1 MIHIFTREELEYS
14 DELDRLIREEECE
27 WLTSLGRRHRSYLEK
42 NGKFPL
48 KITIGP
54 QTKVYRLSEIQAWIK
69 GTWKPE

>member
-1 MIHIFTREELEYS
+1 MRK
-14 DELDRLIREEECE
+14 
-27 WLTSLGRRHRSYLEK
+27 LEK
-42 NGKFPL
+42 KGEFPA